1 MGVLREQFFVQLI
14 HTDSKDNQPFF
25 TFLQYY
31 YLPMTDIDNLCERLF
46 DIDCNILWK
55 MHKYDKGEFATQHR
69 WLLKN
74 QEIPKHI
81 TYFIKECKKHK
92 ALPQYK
98 LSFGGYKDNYVL
110 LELDDKSFTADD
122 IPTLYEDFKNW
133 LSNIPQSIYDM
144 ILTDNYKKVFHN
156 AWERQQVFYVYIL
169 LNSDEL
175 VGYYQYYWMNID
187 KYNNLR
193 HSGNCLD
200 IRICAIDK
208 NFNAVGVYGCNVK
221 DTIIKN
227 CRTWLYDAECKGLI

>member
-14 HTDSKDNQPFF
+14 HTDSKSNQPFY
-25 TFLQYY
+25 TFLQHYY
-31 YLPMTDIDNLCERLF
+31 ITPTDIDNLCEVLF
-46 DIDCNILWK
+46 DIDYKDLK
-55 MHKYDKGEFATQHR
+55 KFHKYDKSEFAAQHR

-81 TYFIKECKKHK
+81 TYFINECKKHK

-133 LSNIPQSIYDM
+133 LSNIPQNIYDLM
-144 ILTDNYKKVFHN
+144 VTDNYRKMNRNVWQIRH
-156 AWERQQVFYVYIL
+156 VFYVYIL
-169 LNSDEL
+169 LNSDDL
-175 VGYYQYYWMNID
+175 VDYCPHHSMNID

-221 DTIIKN
+221 NTIIKN
-227 CRTWLYDAECKGLI
+227 CRTWLHDAEYKGLL

>member
-1 MGVLREQFFVQLI
+1 MGLLREQFFVQLI

-25 TFLQYY
+25 TFLQHYY
-31 YLPMTDIDNLCERLF
+31 ITPTDIDNLCETLF
-46 DIDCNILWK
+46 DIDYKDLK
-55 MHKYDKGEFATQHR
+55 ELHKYDKGEFATQHR

-133 LSNIPQSIYDM
+133 LSNIPQNIYDLM
-144 ILTDNYKKVFHN
+144 VTDNYRKMNRNVWQIRH
-156 AWERQQVFYVYIL
+156 VFYVYIL
-169 LNSDEL
+169 LNSDKL
-175 VGYYQYYWMNID
+175 VDYCPHRSMNID
-187 KYNNLR
+187 KYNNLS

-200 IRICAIDK
+200 IRIFAIDK
-208 NFNAVGVYGCNVK
+208 NFNAVGVYDCNVK
-221 DTIIKN
+221 NTIIKN
-227 CRTWLYDAECKGLI
+227 CRNWLYDAECNGLL

>member
-1 MGVLREQFFVQLI
+1 MGVLHEKFYVKLI
-14 HTDSKDNQPFF
+14 HIDSKSKQPLY

-31 YLPMTDIDNLCERLF
+31 YLTQTDIDNVCVRLF
-46 DIDCNILWK
+46 DVDYNDLQK
-55 MHKYDKGEFATQHR
+55 LHKYDKGDDSSFATQHR

-74 QEIPKHI
+74 KEIPKHI

-122 IPTLYEDFKNW
+122 IQTLYEDFKNW
-133 LSNIPQSIYDM
+133 LSNIPQNIYDM
-144 ILTDNYKKVFHN
+144 ILTDNYKKVFRN

-169 LNSDEL
+169 LNSDDL
-175 VGYYQYYWMNID
+175 VGYCPYQMMDID

-193 HSGNCLD
+193 RYGNTLD
-200 IRICAIDK
+200 IKVGAIDK
-208 NFNAVGVYGCNVK
+208 NFNIVGVYRNV
-221 DTIIKN
+221 
-227 CRTWLYDAECKGLI
+227 E